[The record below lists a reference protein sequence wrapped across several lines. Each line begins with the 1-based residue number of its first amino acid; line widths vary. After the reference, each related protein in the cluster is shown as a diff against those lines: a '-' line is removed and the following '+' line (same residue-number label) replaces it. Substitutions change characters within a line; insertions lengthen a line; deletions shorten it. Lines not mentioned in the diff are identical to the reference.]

1 MKEISGV
8 AFAKR
13 SDTNAYT
20 CSITVKEWTGCV
32 LVNIGHEASLTP
44 EEASLTPEEAR
55 HLARCLLRAA
65 KRVEGDIREK
75 ASS

>member
-13 SDTNAYT
+13 SDTNAYA

-32 LVNIGHEASLTP
+32 LVNIGH
-44 EEASLTPEEAR
+44 EASLTPEEAR